1 MTQKVEMYA
10 TTICI
15 QGKAIVIRG
24 ASGSGKSSLAM
35 HLMETR
41 EAWLAHLGKETH
53 EANRVYL
60 VSDDR
65 TILTRQSTPAGDCV
79 VAAPLPHFN
88 GYMEVRGVGIITDFP
103 CKKDVP
109 VALIVDLR
117 PHEMDLERMPDIRTE
132 NVLGVPIRVSEFYAD
147 DPFLSSRLRI
157 AFKVATHR
165 LNILASNTLGQ
176 RREK

>member
-1 MTQKVEMYA
+1 MTQTIEMHA

-15 QGKAIVIRG
+15 RGKAIVIRG

-41 EAWLAHLGKETH
+41 DAWLAHLGKETH
-53 EANRVYL
+53 DANRVYL

-65 TILTRQSTPAGDCV
+65 TILTRRSLPSGECV
-79 VAAPLPHFN
+79 VAAPPPHFN
-88 GYMEVRGVGIITDFP
+88 GYMEVRGVGIITNFP
-103 CKKDVP
+103 CQKDVP

-117 PHEMDLERMPDIRTE
+117 PHEMDLERMPEIRTE
-132 NVLGVPIRVSEFYAD
+132 DVLGVPIRVSEFYAD

-165 LNILASNTLGQ
+165 LNILTSNVLEQ